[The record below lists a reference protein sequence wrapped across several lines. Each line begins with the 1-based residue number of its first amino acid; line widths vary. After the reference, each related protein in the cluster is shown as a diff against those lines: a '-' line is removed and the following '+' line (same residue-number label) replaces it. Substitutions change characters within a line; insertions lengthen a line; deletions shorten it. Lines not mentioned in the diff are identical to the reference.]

1 MPVNLWG
8 WRPLGGWP
16 VAILLPLMLC
26 AAPASAQTGGETT
39 PAPSSATAAKTET
52 LRFGLTVRAPD
63 EAQALLQNKL
73 PLRRYQNQDDLSEAE
88 LDRLL
93 ELAVDDI
100 AQLLGTQGWFSP
112 TIRLRREASHTYPMG
127 EVIAEIEP
135 GPLSRI
141 ASVDIYTS
149 GAVSADSATHE
160 ALKQQWALPV
170 GERFTQAGWDRA
182 KGEALRRL
190 SAQRYPAARIS
201 NSLADVD
208 PTTQQVRL
216 SIEIDSGVAVTLGE
230 IAVDGAERYETEPL
244 INLLRINGIR
254 PGAEYR
260 LSDVQEAQRRLMET
274 GWYESVFVSVEPS
287 ESGADSPVRVQL
299 REAKRQRLV
308 LGVGA
313 SRDNGPRLKLE
324 HRHWRLPGVGGEL
337 LSQGELQRD
346 ERVWSEQWRSRP
358 DGQGWRWVAQWDW
371 TRLDTDEL
379 QIVGNTVR
387 LGQAQDLGTWQRSLF
402 VQIARDRSVEGG
414 VLRQDS
420 ALSASYS
427 WTRRRFDQ
435 EPYPN
440 EGQAWGVELGGGT
453 TLGNSRDP
461 FVKLRTRWLGYWPL
475 GAQGRLALRAEGG
488 AVWASPSADVPATER
503 FVLGGD
509 SSVRGYAPR
518 SIGVAN
524 SAGTVNPGR
533 YQAAGGGEWQRPLG
547 WGDGRSWEHTVFVD
561 GGAVA
566 DLPGDLRPHWGVGTG
581 VRFNSPVGPLQ
592 ADLAY
597 GLTPRRW
604 RLHLRVGF
612 VF

>member
-8 WRPLGGWP
+8 WRPMGGWP
-16 VAILLPLMLC
+16 IVILLPLGLC
-26 AAPASAQTGGETT
+26 AAPACAQTGTEATPPPANATVATT
-39 PAPSSATAAKTET
+39 DT

-63 EAQALLQNKL
+63 EAKALLQNNL
-73 PLRRYQNQDDLSEAE
+73 SLRRYQRQDDLSEAE

-100 AQLLGTQGWFSP
+100 AQLLGTQGWFTP
-112 TIRLRREASHTYPMG
+112 VVRLRREASGNHPMG
-127 EVIAEIEP
+127 EVIADIEP
-135 GPLSRI
+135 GPPSRI

-149 GAVSADSATHE
+149 GAVASDSAATD

-190 SAQRYPAARIS
+190 SAQRYPAARIG

-208 PTTQQVRL
+208 PNTQEVRL
-216 SIEIDSGVAVTLGE
+216 SIEIDSGVAVTLGPVTVE
-230 IAVDGAERYETEPL
+230 GAERYDTAPAL
-244 INLLRINGIR
+244 NLLGISGVK

-260 LSDVQEAQRRLMET
+260 LSDVQDAQRRLMET

-299 REAKRQRLV
+299 REAKRQRLM

-313 SRDNGPRLKLE
+313 SRDKGPRLTLE

-337 LSQGELQRD
+337 LTKGELQRD
-346 ERVWSEQWRSRP
+346 ERHWSEQWRSRP
-358 DGQGWRWVAQWDW
+358 DAQGWRWVAQWDW
-371 TRLDTDEL
+371 SRLDTQEL
-379 QIVGNTVR
+379 QIVGNGLRV
-387 LGQAQDLGTWQRSLF
+387 GQTQDLGTWQRSLF
-402 VQIARDRSVEGG
+402 VQANRDRSVEGG
-414 VLRQDS
+414 VLRRDS
-420 ALSASYS
+420 AVSANYA

-440 EGQAWGVELGGGT
+440 QGHAFGAELGAGT
-453 TLGNSRDP
+453 TLGDTRHP

-475 GAQGRLALRAEGG
+475 GAQGRMALRGDAG
-488 AVWASPSADVPATER
+488 ALWAAPSAEVPATER
-503 FVLGGD
+503 FLLGGD

-533 YQAAGGGEWQRPLG
+533 YQAAGGVEWQRPLT
-547 WGDGRSWEHTVFVD
+547 WGDGRSWEHTLFVD
-561 GGAVA
+561 AGAVA
-566 DLPGDLRPHWGVGTG
+566 NQPSELRAHWGVGTG

-604 RLHLRVGF
+604 RMHLRVGF

>member
-1 MPVNLWG
+1 M
-8 WRPLGGWP
+8 GGWSFVFCICLVCGATP
-16 VAILLPLMLC
+16 VWAQTGTDATPSN
-26 AAPASAQTGGETT
+26 APASA
-39 PAPSSATAAKTET
+39 PAATAAT

-63 EAQALLQNKL
+63 EVRALLVNNL
-73 PLRRYQNQDDLSEAE
+73 SLRRYQGQDDLSDAE

-93 ELAVDDI
+93 ELAVDDVG
-100 AQLLGTQGWFSP
+100 QLLGTQGWFTP
-112 TIRLRREASHTYPMG
+112 VVRLQRAANAAFAMG
-127 EVIAEIEP
+127 EVVVDVEP
-135 GPLSRI
+135 GPPSRI
-141 ASVDIYTS
+141 ASVDLYTS
-149 GAVSADSATHE
+149 GAVVSDTSTVQAI
-160 ALKQQWALPV
+160 QQAWALPV

-208 PTTQQVRL
+208 PSTQEVRL
-216 SIEIDSGVAVTLGE
+216 SVEIDSGVAVTLGPVLVE
-230 IAVDGAERYETEPL
+230 GAERYDTAPVL
-244 INLLRINGIR
+244 NLLGISGVQ

-260 LSDVQEAQRRLMET
+260 LSELQEAQRRLMQT

-308 LGVGA
+308 LGIGG
-313 SRDNGPRLKLE
+313 SRDNGPRLTVE
-324 HRHWRLPGVGGEL
+324 HRHWQLPGVGGEL
-337 LSQGELQRD
+337 LSQGELQRT

-358 DGQGWRWVAQWDW
+358 DRQGWRWVAQWDW
-371 TRLDTDEL
+371 DRVDTEAL
-379 QIVGNTVR
+379 QIVGNSLR

-402 VQIARDRSVEGG
+402 VQVIRDRSVEGG
-414 VLRQDS
+414 VRQRDS
-420 ALSASYS
+420 AVSANYA

-440 EGQAWGVELGGGT
+440 QGHAFGAELGAGT
-453 TLGNSRDP
+453 TLGATRHP

-475 GAQGRLALRAEGG
+475 GTQGRIAVRGDAG
-488 AVWASPSADVPATER
+488 AVWAAPSANVPATER

-533 YQAAGGGEWQRPLG
+533 YQAAGGVEWQRPLG
-547 WGDGRSWEHTVFVD
+547 WGDGRSWKHTLFVD
-561 GGAVA
+561 AGAVA
-566 DLPGDLRPHWGVGTG
+566 DKPSQLRPLWGVGTG

-597 GLTPRRW
+597 GLSPRRW